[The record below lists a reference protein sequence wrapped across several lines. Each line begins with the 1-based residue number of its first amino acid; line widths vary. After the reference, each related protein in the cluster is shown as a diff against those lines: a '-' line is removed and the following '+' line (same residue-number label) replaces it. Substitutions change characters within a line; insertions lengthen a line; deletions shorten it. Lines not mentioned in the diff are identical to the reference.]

1 DLHPAHAVRAIDE
14 DLAVESAGAQ
24 QGRIEDLGPVGRGEQ
39 DQAAPGIEPVE
50 LGQQLVQRLLLLVV
64 PAEVAEGAPGAA
76 ERIDFVD
83 EDDRRRLLR
92 GLGEEIAHPRRADA
106 DEHLDEL
113 RAVDREEGHARLA
126 GHRPGE
132 QRLAGARRP
141 HEENALGQAGAEPA
155 VLLRRLQESDDLLEL
170 RLGLVHAGDVV
181 EADLDVVST
190 YTLALLLPTDSS
202 PPPTPPRCCIRRII
216 QYQKPMSSAIG
227 STQPRMSESSV
238 LWTVPVKVTLCFAS
252 AAASSGSTR
261 TVTNSRRPLGSGS
274 TSRPRTWFSD
284 TQTSS
289 TLPFSSCSSR

>member
-1 DLHPAHAVRAIDE
+1 CFEASEKRSRTL
-14 DLAVESAGAQ
+14 
-24 QGRIEDLGPVGRGEQ
+24 
-39 DQAAPGIEPVE
+39 AAPTPTNISTNSEPLIEKKGTPASPATARASSVLPVPGGPTRRMP
-50 LGQQLVQRLLLLVV
+50 LG
-64 PAEVAEGAPGAA
+64 
-76 ERIDFVD
+76 
-83 EDDRRRLLR
+83 
-92 GLGEEIAHPRRADA
+92 RRAPSRPYSSGDFRNPTISWSSA
-106 DEHLDEL
+106 
-113 RAVDREEGHARLA
+113 LA
-126 GHRPGE
+126 SST
-132 QRLAGARRP
+132 
-141 HEENALGQAGAEPA
+141 PA
-155 VLLRRLQESDDLLEL
+155 TSSKPTLTS
-170 RLGLVHAGDVV
+170 
-181 EADLDVVST
+181 VST

-289 TLPFSSCSSR
+289 TLPFSSCSSRAL